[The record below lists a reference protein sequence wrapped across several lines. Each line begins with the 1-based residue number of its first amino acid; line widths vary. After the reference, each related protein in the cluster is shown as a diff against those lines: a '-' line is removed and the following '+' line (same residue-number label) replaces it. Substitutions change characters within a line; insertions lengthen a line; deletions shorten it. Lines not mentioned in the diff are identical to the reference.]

1 MTFQTFYEDNRG
13 HFGWPKTLVTERQD
27 QSERLLGPFG
37 ETADAAR
44 IEDQH
49 QD

>member
-1 MTFQTFYEDNRG
+1 MTLEAFNKDDRR
-13 HFGWPKTLVTERQD
+13 HSGWPKTLVTERQD
-27 QSERLLGPFG
+27 QSERLLGAFG
-37 ETADAAR
+37 ETTDAAR